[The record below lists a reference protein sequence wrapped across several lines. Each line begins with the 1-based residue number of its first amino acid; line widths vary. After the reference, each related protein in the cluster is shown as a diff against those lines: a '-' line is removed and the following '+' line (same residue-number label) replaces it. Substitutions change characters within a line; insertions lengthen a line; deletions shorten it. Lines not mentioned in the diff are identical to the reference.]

1 MMFLVFS
8 CFCVSVLFWFLSSVC
23 CLSFFSITLFLYL
36 LSYFFLFSQPI
47 SSCSTSLL
55 FVSYLLLAA
64 KPFSSSNLTR
74 ESSIQ
79 QHPSTLIKGG
89 SGVSGGIERS
99 GRERSSS
106 AGLLRLS
113 TDGGTHIIPP
123 PSTVASHA
131 AAPFSP
137 QHSSSS
143 VLLPASNAT
152 NTSSI
157 MKEIL
162 NNGSKAWEEYM
173 KGNDSIISNAFQ
185 GQLCT
190 HVLCDACGK
199 SSTRFEP
206 FTTLSLP
213 IPKAFIN
220 NQANSSM
227 NNASGALGNNPGGT
241 EYTFI
246 IRFYRKMPRFS
257 VYWKLR
263 QFLSL
268 VAEKEETI
276 SEEEYDRIQDIEND
290 ENNKANSSNAR
301 KVGLTMKDIDE
312 CLLQSAFFTETI
324 MKRREGKRFLIKG
337 HRNMTV
343 EALKK
348 QCLEYLHSYYYT
360 KEKEERK
367 REFAEKAAE
376 AEAAV
381 ERKKETLE
389 YNENTFQQVYS
400 GEGNSSLS
408 SDGRPSSSA
417 VVNGRKEAAVEEYGT
432 DAVIDLRKP
441 KKTSSTTVE
450 RVESFDDHPSSSSS
464 SSDVL
469 RLSRRKGGGNDEI
482 IESKRQKKK
491 VLLPTE
497 VYPDRLNYEIKL
509 SNLTMIDVSSDE
521 KYRIR
526 KIVENK

>member
-1 MMFLVFS
+1 
-8 CFCVSVLFWFLSSVC
+8 LFTTFISSHLC
-23 CLSFFSITLFLYL
+23 YSSFLYL
-36 LSYFFLFSQPI
+36 EC
-47 SSCSTSLL
+47 SSSFCLI
-55 FVSYLLLAA
+55 AA
-64 KPFSSSNLTR
+64 KPFSSLNLTR

-79 QHPSTLIKGG
+79 QHPSALIKGG
-89 SGVSGGIERS
+89 SGIERS
-99 GRERSSS
+99 GRERSGS

-113 TDGGTHIIPP
+113 TDGSSHIIPP
-123 PSTVASHA
+123 PSTVASHS

-152 NTSSI
+152 NTSTI

-162 NNGSKAWEEYM
+162 SNGSKAWEEYM

-227 NNASGALGNNPGGT
+227 NNAGTLGNGAGN

-268 VAEKEETI
+268 FAEKEEGDL
-276 SEEEYDRIQDIEND
+276 EEETDKIQDIENG
-290 ENNKANSSNAR
+290 ESKATTR
-301 KVGLTMKDIDE
+301 KGGLTMKEIDE
-312 CLLQSAFFTETI
+312 CLLQCAFFSETI
-324 MKRREGKRFLIKG
+324 LKRREGKRFLIKG

-348 QCLEYLHSYYYT
+348 QCLEYLHSYYYA

-367 REFAEKAAE
+367 RELAEKVAAE
-376 AEAAV
+376 ASNDATGDQ
-381 ERKKETLE
+381 KKKVVD
-389 YNENTFQQVYS
+389 YNETSFQQVFS
-400 GEGNSSLS
+400 GDGGNTVIGGGDGSS
-408 SDGRPSSSA
+408 GGGVA
-417 VVNGRKEAAVEEYGT
+417 VKKEEEYGT

-441 KKTSSTTVE
+441 KTTAIE
-450 RVESFDDHPSSSSS
+450 RIESFDDQSSRESSQE
-464 SSDVL
+464 VL
-469 RLSRRKGGGNDEI
+469 RLSRRKEDI
-482 IESKRQKKK
+482 DSKKSREEKEKQKKRI
-491 VLLPTE
+491 LLPTDI
-497 VYPDRLNYEIKL
+497 YPDRLNYEIKL